1 MTNQPVFFTL
11 TLLFGALACGD
22 RRPGAPPASA
32 RDSADSTFALVQA
45 RGREAMGVDQYTST
59 HQFEPLPDGGRITLT
74 RDSTDP
80 AGESR
85 IRAHMQE
92 IAAAFKRGDFRLPG
106 FVHDQEVPGTDVM
119 RARRSEITYSAE
131 SVTGGGQLRIQSRD
145 SAAITAIHEFLAFQR
160 RDHRA
165 GEHSHQ

>member
-59 HQFEPLPDGGRITLT
+59 HQFEPLPDGGRITLRT
-74 RDSTDP
+74 RAEDADAVTVYVADDGIGIAPENVARIYDP
-80 AGESR
+80 FFTTKGVGRGTGLGLAVSYGIVQEHSGHIAVESAPGRGTTFR
-85 IRAHMQE
+85 IT
-92 IAAAFKRGDFRLPG
+92 
-106 FVHDQEVPGTDVM
+106 VPTVQA
-119 RARRSEITYSAE
+119 RARL
-131 SVTGGGQLRIQSRD
+131 Q
-145 SAAITAIHEFLAFQR
+145 AAG
-160 RDHRA
+160 D
-165 GEHSHQ
+165 